1 MAEEIHAIGGGD
13 AIAITKSDVT
23 TYEPS
28 NTGYL
33 DALYVGGGGDVA
45 VVTVAGT
52 TVTFVGALA
61 GSILPIQCKKVLD
74 ATTATNIV
82 GLRF

>member
-1 MAEEIHAIGGGD
+1 MADEIFAVGAGD
-13 AIAITKSDVT
+13 AIAVTKSDAT
-23 TYEPS
+23 TYLPS

-45 VVTVAGT
+45 VVTVAGS
-52 TVTFVGALA
+52 TVTFVGVLA
-61 GSILPIQCKKVLD
+61 GSIIPVQCRQVLN